1 MKRLSLVLGL
11 ALLGNVAK
19 SQEDYGDFFRNLS
32 FGLEF
37 GAATLQKPLLSG
49 FIGYHKPGSYLK
61 FKMSSV
67 LQDTYEVNVDG
78 EKTTVPGFS
87 ELALVLG
94 KGFRS
99 NSNHRFEFGAG
110 MAVIADLKKYDQSN
124 SDTVRDKIIQKNSA
138 GIVVEARYI
147 YRFVDGVGVSVSV
160 NGNANRQKTFATMG
174 LGVVFS
180 SKML

>member
-11 ALLGNVAK
+11 ALLSNVAK

-32 FGLEF
+32 VGLEF

-67 LQDTYEVNVDG
+67 LQDTYEVNVSG

-94 KGFRS
+94 KGFKL

-124 SDTVRDKIIQKNSA
+124 GDTVRDKIIQKNSA
-138 GIVVEARYI
+138 GIVAEARYI